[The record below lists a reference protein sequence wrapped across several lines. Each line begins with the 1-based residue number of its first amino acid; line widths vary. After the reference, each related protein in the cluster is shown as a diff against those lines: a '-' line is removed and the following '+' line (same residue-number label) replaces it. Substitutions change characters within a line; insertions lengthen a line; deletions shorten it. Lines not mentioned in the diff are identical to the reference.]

1 MAESTIDVPRPPPVP
16 VQVIDET
23 PTRVRR
29 PLDLVRVCVLA
40 GAVALLAG
48 LATVASATVAGANQ
62 DVTRLL
68 NHVPRVFV
76 HALSLVGIV
85 GALVLPLALVIREVA
100 HARVRRLVEALITGL
115 IAIGVVGALDLAI
128 TADSSSALN
137 RALTIAGTSTAVR
150 PLDAYLAALFAFVV
164 IVGLTGESI
173 WRASFWVLTSV
184 YVVSAFTAAQAS
196 LPSLVASPAIG
207 ALVAVLF
214 RYAAGGPNV
223 RPTAEHAVAELRR
236 RGLDIVRMER
246 VPAVSGEHRS
256 YLATSAAG
264 EPFRVMIFD
273 RDLVASGRV
282 YSVLRRLRLRA
293 EVALP
298 PPSSLERVAERR
310 ALLALGAEAAGAR
323 VPSFVAGVPCGTES
337 IVLVYEQAET
347 TTLDDA
353 TEAQIAEIWCNVV
366 KLHRSRITHRG
377 LTARSILVGRDGQII
392 LPILTDGEAF
402 ASDLRIRL
410 DRAQVLATTAQLVGA
425 ERAVKVAR
433 TMITDED
440 LAASLPLLQPI
451 ALPPATRA
459 ATTRDTG
466 LLQSLRDQIQAQ
478 TDQQAPEPIRV
489 ERFRPRAVISLV
501 ALIVAAYILI
511 GQLGSVNLAS
521 VFSAARWGWVPL
533 VLVASAG
540 TYFAAGLS
548 LTGFVRERL
557 SFARTVLAQ
566 VAASFAGF
574 VTPPAVGGLAI
585 NIRYLRMAGLSATA
599 AATSVGVEQV
609 SNGILHVA
617 LLIVVA
623 AATGTSAHTSLPIPG
638 WAFIAVGVLVVI
650 VLLALSAPAP
660 RHWLRSRALAPLR
673 EAMPRLLDL
682 LSSPIKLGEALGGA
696 LLMNLL
702 YIAALWCAVHAFA
715 GSVGVGAV
723 AVVYLAGAA
732 VASVAPTPGGLG
744 AVEVALST
752 GLAAASMPSAAAIS
766 SVLLFRLATFWLP
779 VPAGWLAL
787 HNLQRRGAL

>member
-1 MAESTIDVPRPPPVP
+1 MAERTAAVPQPPPPPVT
-16 VQVIDET
+16 VIDEV

-40 GAVALLAG
+40 AVVGLLAG
-48 LATVASATVAGANQ
+48 LATVANATVAGANQ

-68 NHVPRVFV
+68 GHVPRLFV
-76 HALSLVGIV
+76 HALSLIGTV
-85 GALVLPLALVIREVA
+85 GASVLPLAFVIREVA

-115 IAIGVVGALDLAI
+115 IAIGVIGALDLAI
-128 TADSSSALN
+128 SADSSSALH

-150 PLDAYLAALFAFVV
+150 PLDAYLAALFAFVA
-164 IVGLTGESI
+164 IVGLTGETV
-173 WRASFWVLTSV
+173 WRASFWILATV

-196 LPSLVASPAIG
+196 LPALVASPTIG
-207 ALVAVLF
+207 ALVAVLV

-223 RPTAEHAVAELRR
+223 RPSAEQAVAELRR

-246 VPAVSGEHRS
+246 APAVSGEHRS
-256 YLATSAAG
+256 YVAATADG
-264 EPFRVMIFD
+264 ELSRVMVFD
-273 RDLVASGRV
+273 RDLIASGRV

-323 VPSFVAGVPCGTES
+323 VPSFVAGVPCGTEA
-337 IVLVYEQAET
+337 IILVYEQVEA
-347 TTLDDA
+347 TTLHDA
-353 TEAQIAEIWCNVV
+353 TDAQLREIWCNVV
-366 KLHRSRITHRG
+366 RLHHSRITHRG
-377 LTARSILVGRDGQII
+377 LTARSILAGPDGHVV
-392 LPILTDGEAF
+392 LPILADGEAF

-433 TMITDED
+433 AMIADED

-451 ALPPATRA
+451 ALPPETRSA
-459 ATTRDTG
+459 ITRDRG
-466 LLQSLRDQIQAQ
+466 LLQALRDQIQAQ
-478 TDQQAPEPIRV
+478 TDQQVPEPIRV
-489 ERFRPRAVISLV
+489 DRFRPRTVISLV
-501 ALIVAAYILI
+501 ALIAAAYILV
-511 GQLGSVNLAS
+511 GQLGSVNLVS
-521 VFSAARWGWVPL
+521 VFSAARWSWVPL
-533 VLVASAG
+533 VLLASAG
-540 TYFAAGLS
+540 TYFAAALS
-548 LTGFVRERL
+548 LIGFVRERL
-557 SFARTVLAQ
+557 SFARTVLVQ

-585 NIRYLRMAGLSATA
+585 NIRYLRLAGLSATG
-599 AATSVGVEQV
+599 AATSVGVSQV
-609 SNGILHVA
+609 SNAILHVG

-623 AATGTSAHTSLPIPG
+623 AATGTSAATSLPIPG

-650 VLLALSAPAP
+650 VLLALSAPTP

-682 LSSPIKLGEALGGA
+682 LSSPLKLAEALGGA

-752 GLAAASMPSAAAIS
+752 GLAAASMSSAAAVS
-766 SVLLFRLATFWLP
+766 AVLLFRLATFWLP
-779 VPAGWLAL
+779 VPVGWLAL
-787 HNLQRRGAL
+787 HTLQRRSAL